1 MDRYPVTPPPRD
13 YSNPQKP
20 ISSRDFQRSC
30 QVQIPAAKPDIP
42 TVFPNAKRKCEA
54 GSSCERPEKARKGN
68 NYSPIFLA
76 GIFDNVDVEA
86 SNATYGGRY
95 EREVDRNLRQW
106 AQKAAALNSLD
117 DPFVDT
123 PPSLYNEARESVT
136 ESDRKTYLHAR
147 LKQIE
152 KELESLQDSAK
163 RMTRAQSR
171 ELARLS
177 GEYARLCAK
186 LHYRSLDRS
195 PSTSSR
201 LLPSSDRDADVDMDR
216 HGTAHDTRSGSA
228 YASSLLVEEGPHD
241 NRTSPN
247 TSCNTSIN
255 NSFHTYHHNN
265 TDSSYDTDSTD
276 SSYDTD
282 STDSSNS
289 SSDDLVIPPAIRL
302 RTLQDFD
309 HYHHYE
315 RIEFERTKF
324 GLYQDAPKVHRQVKE
339 EKLFLLL
346 ANKKRRLKK
355 YWDPL
360 SQRLGEMCSQRYIRL
375 ASRSPSDSAP
385 GFYENRWK

>member
-13 YSNPQKP
+13 YSKQQKP
-20 ISSRDFQRSC
+20 INSRDFQHPCR
-30 QVQIPAAKPDIP
+30 VQIPATKPDISP
-42 TVFPNAKRKCEA
+42 VFPNAKRKCEA
-54 GSSCERPEKARKGN
+54 RSSCERPEKARKGN

-86 SNATYGGRY
+86 SNATCGGRY
-95 EREVDRNLRQW
+95 ERQVDRNLRQW
-106 AQKAAALNSLD
+106 AQKAAALNSFD

-123 PPSLYNEARESVT
+123 PPSLCNEARESVT

-147 LKQIE
+147 LKQME
-152 KELESLQDSAK
+152 KEIERLQDSSK
-163 RMTRAQSR
+163 RMTRAQSQ
-171 ELARLS
+171 ELARIS
-177 GEYARLCAK
+177 DEYARLCAE
-186 LHYRSLDRS
+186 LHHIPLDRS
-195 PSTSSR
+195 PSALTAP
-201 LLPSSDRDADVDMDR
+201 LPSSDRNADVDMNR
-216 HGTAHDTRSGSA
+216 HMAAHDTRSESVH
-228 YASSLLVEEGPHD
+228 SSSHLVEEVPHD

-265 TDSSYDTDSTD
+265 TDSSYDTDS
-276 SSYDTD
+276 
-282 STDSSNS
+282 SNS
-289 SSDDLVIPPAIRL
+289 SSDDPVIPPAIRL

-315 RIEFERTKF
+315 KIEFERTKF

-346 ANKKRRLKK
+346 VNKKRRLKK

-360 SQRLGEMCSQRYIRL
+360 SQRLGEMCSKRYIRL